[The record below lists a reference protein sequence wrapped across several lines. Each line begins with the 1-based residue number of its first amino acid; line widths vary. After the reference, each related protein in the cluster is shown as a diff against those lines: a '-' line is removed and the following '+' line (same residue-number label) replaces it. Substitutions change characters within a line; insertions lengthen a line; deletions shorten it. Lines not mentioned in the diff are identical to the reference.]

1 LRSAL
6 KRAFEVHAQPAIWAK
21 LQKTA
26 MRQRFD
32 WGEAAAR
39 YVALYRSMKPGAA

>member
-1 LRSAL
+1 L
-6 KRAFEVHAQPAIWAK
+6 KRAFKLHAQPAQWAK
-21 LQKTA
+21 VQQTA

-39 YVALYRSMKPGAA
+39 YVALYRSIKPGA

>member
-1 LRSAL
+1 
-6 KRAFEVHAQPAIWAK
+6 
-21 LQKTA
+21 

-39 YVALYRSMKPGAA
+39 YVALYRSIKPGA